1 MVTAW
6 RMNDWQEIKTLFHNR
21 VKTNISQYL
30 ITMCATVV
38 FDLTVAIVIGVMVS
52 IILFVLN
59 NSHLHIE
66 VRDIDKD
73 RVGKDLKHHHKKT
86 RIMYLSGPIFFGTQ

>member
-1 MVTAW
+1 MSRIPLSALAGVLMVTAW

-38 FDLTVAIVIGVMVS
+38 FD
-52 IILFVLN
+52 
-59 NSHLHIE
+59 
-66 VRDIDKD
+66 
-73 RVGKDLKHHHKKT
+73 
-86 RIMYLSGPIFFGTQ
+86 

>member
-1 MVTAW
+1 MFLLGSLMSRIPLSALAGVLMVTAW

-59 NSHLHIE
+59 NSHFLILCKN
-66 VRDIDKD
+66 I
-73 RVGKDLKHHHKKT
+73 
-86 RIMYLSGPIFFGTQ
+86 RI

>member
-1 MVTAW
+1 
-6 RMNDWQEIKTLFHNR
+6 MNDWQEIKTLFHNR
-21 VKTNISQYL
+21 VKMNISQYL

-59 NSHLHIE
+59 NSHLHI
-66 VRDIDKD
+66 K
-73 RVGKDLKHHHKKT
+73 
-86 RIMYLSGPIFFGTQ
+86 

>member
-1 MVTAW
+1 
-6 RMNDWQEIKTLFHNR
+6 
-21 VKTNISQYL
+21 
-30 ITMCATVV
+30 MCATVV

-73 RVGKDLKHHHKKT
+73 RVGKDLKHQSSKNKNYVFKWTYFLRNT
-86 RIMYLSGPIFFGTQ
+86 RTNDTSSR

>member
-1 MVTAW
+1 
-6 RMNDWQEIKTLFHNR
+6 
-21 VKTNISQYL
+21 
-30 ITMCATVV
+30 
-38 FDLTVAIVIGVMVS
+38 MVS

-73 RVGKDLKHHHKKT
+73 RVGKDLKHQSSKNKNYV
-86 RIMYLSGPIFFGTQ
+86 I

>member
-1 MVTAW
+1 
-6 RMNDWQEIKTLFHNR
+6 
-21 VKTNISQYL
+21 
-30 ITMCATVV
+30 
-38 FDLTVAIVIGVMVS
+38 MVS

-73 RVGKDLKHHHKKT
+73 RVGKDLKHHHQKQELC
-86 RIMYLSGPIFFGTQ
+86 I